1 MKYRRKSMKGLHLL
15 MLVLLF
21 AADLGLA
28 QSGTEAT
35 SRSERLLAEAEQALD
50 YGQHVEAIELL
61 IRAGRLGSAEA
72 RARLQELEAAMSLQ
86 PVDPWIDDRGHQ
98 IEGRLLDFETGGGLQ
113 PAVLATINLDA
124 GRAAV
129 ADMPI
134 VFEAVSGSA
143 ELLSPVTTSE
153 YGMANSRVLS
163 VSDPYDPLVVRARV
177 VFTLEGRPHA
187 LESLYRDYTYRPSLL
202 LLVVDGNEV
211 RYTDRDTDRLAAAL
225 STEGLQFVAP
235 AQRPDPAALLGARA
249 PGPGEGNDPGEGS
262 TPGDDTRPGPAENVT
277 VLVVAD
283 VLDAS
288 QMALG
293 ERLFDIWQAEVAIS
307 YRVLRTE
314 DRRLLRQSAGPREQ
328 GQGSSRPRAVAD
340 ALERA
345 VASLESSI
353 ERNPGDFSW

>member
-1 MKYRRKSMKGLHLL
+1 MVTRPMAHLAIL
-15 MLVLLF
+15 LLLLF
-21 AADLGLA
+21 AADLGVA

-35 SRSERLLAEAEQALD
+35 SRSERLLAEAQQALD

-61 IRAGRLGSAEA
+61 IRAHRLGSAEA
-72 RARLQELEAAMSLQ
+72 RARIQELEAAMSLQ
-86 PVDPWIDDRGHQ
+86 PADPWIDDRGQQ

-113 PAVLATINLDA
+113 PAVLATINLGA

-177 VFTLEGRPHA
+177 VFTLEGRPYA
-187 LESLYRDYTYRPSLL
+187 LESLYRDYTYRPLGRRASLL

-225 STEGLQFVAP
+225 SAEGLQFAAP

-249 PGPGEGNDPGEGS
+249 PGDE
-262 TPGDDTRPGPAENVT
+262 TRPGPAENVT

-293 ERLFDIWQAEVAIS
+293 ERVFDIWQAEVAIS

-314 DRRLLRQSAGPREQ
+314 DRRLLRQLAGPREQ
-328 GQGSSRPRAVAD
+328 GQGSSRSLAVAD